1 MPKFELQ
8 VFESPECATH
18 FFQPVVHHGTPWDL
32 SHLDSFAF
40 KCDLGLSSVVTVLVM
55 FSCHCFSHS
64 FARDGRARIEIPNVE
79 IYDDGREQRVLDL
92 GRYELSK
99 HLLRDLVMTLGER
112 PIIVAD
118 EQQPNFMTLQKT
130 NADGTTSL
138 YAVFFEVEKDRARK
152 QRLILRVQSAYLL
165 EKALTKRQRQAK
177 KVAFKT
183 LLRATYEGRKI
194 RP

>member
-1 MPKFELQ
+1 MPKFEVQ
-8 VFESPECATH
+8 VFESTEFATH
-18 FFQPVVHHGTPWDL
+18 CFQPIVLHKTIWDL

-40 KCDLGLSSVVTVLVM
+40 KCDLGLSCTVTVLVM
-55 FSCHCFSHS
+55 FSCHCFSRS
-64 FARDGRARIEIPNVE
+64 FARDGRARSEIPNAE
-79 IYDDGREQRVLDL
+79 IYDDGREQRVLDPR
-92 GRYELSK
+92 RYELSK

-112 PIIVAD
+112 PIVVAG

-138 YAVFFEVEKDRARK
+138 YAVFFEVEKDRARR

-165 EKALTKRQRQAK
+165 DKALTKRQRQAK

>member
-1 MPKFELQ
+1 MPKFEIQ
-8 VFESPECATH
+8 VFESPEYAPHRFPPVAYNATI
-18 FFQPVVHHGTPWDL
+18 WDL

-40 KCDLGLSSVVTVLVM
+40 KCDLGLRCPVTVLVM

-64 FARDGRARIEIPNVE
+64 FSRDERARAEIPEAE
-79 IYDDGREQRVLDL
+79 IYDDGRERRILDPV
-92 GRYELSK
+92 RYALSK
-99 HLLRDLVMTLGER
+99 DLLRDLVVTLSER
-112 PIIVAD
+112 PIVVAD
-118 EQQPNFMTLQKT
+118 ERQPNFMTLEKT
-130 NADGTTSL
+130 HTDGTASL
-138 YAVFFEVEKDRARK
+138 YAVFFEVEKDRARR

-165 EKALTKRQRQAK
+165 ERGLNKRQRQAK